1 MPKTIKMKPIF
12 FFLTLLNLFSCEY
25 NPALDKKEFIL
36 MSEKEEKR
44 IGKQENSRLIK
55 QFGGVYENQKL
66 QNYINSLGE
75 FLVSTSELPDLDFT
89 FTIIDTPIIN
99 AFALP
104 GGFIYLTRGLL
115 AICQNEAQLAG
126 VLAHEIGH
134 VTARHSAK
142 RYTKNFGVNFV
153 SQILG
158 ALAKDRNLT
167 NVVNQSAGL
176 YLLSYSRSQ
185 EYEADKLAVR
195 YMKRAGFD
203 PMEMS
208 NFLRIMGKY
217 SLLQNRM
224 LNQKKNIKSSLLST
238 HPSSPERVKKVIK
251 ESELA
256 SVKNPITGREIFLK
270 KIDGMTFGP
279 KKEQGF
285 LNSDSFI
292 HPKLGIFFKLDK
304 DFFFINSSEN
314 LVGLSGDNAKII
326 FDLDRNK
333 KNNDFKSYFR
343 SWSNR
348 NNLTGYREFIINDLS
363 GATTVLNFKKQ
374 SIRFVIIT
382 KDQIFYRFILICN
395 EDEKKIYTEKLFKIL
410 KTFKISSDFE
420 EEDFVPNKIVV
431 KTINESDNI
440 TKLLQNQNLQPLYS
454 EELFLLL
461 NDINKKDLKAGR
473 KIKTINRTD
482 Y

>member
-1 MPKTIKMKPIF
+1 MPKTIKMKLIF
-12 FFLTLLNLFSCEY
+12 FFLIFLNLLNCEY

-36 MSEKEEKR
+36 MSEKEEKKVGER
-44 IGKQENSRLIK
+44 ENLRLIN
-55 QFGGVYENQKL
+55 QFGGIYKNQKL

-75 FLVSTSELPDLDFT
+75 FLVSTSELSDLNFT
-89 FTIIDTPIIN
+89 FTIIDTPIVN

-142 RYTKNFGVNFV
+142 RYTKNFGVNLM

-158 ALAKDRNLT
+158 ALAKDRNIT

-203 PMEMS
+203 PKEMS

-224 LNQKKNIKSSLLST
+224 RNQKKNTKSSLLST

-256 SVKNPITGREIFLK
+256 SVKNPISGREIFLK

-285 LNSDSFI
+285 LNAGSFV
-292 HPKLGIFFKLDK
+292 HPKLGISFKLDK

-314 LVGLSGDNAKII
+314 LVGLSANDAKII

-333 KNNDFKSYFR
+333 KNNDFKSYLR

-348 NNLTGYREFIINDLS
+348 NNLNEYREFKINDLR
-363 GATTVLNFKKQ
+363 GATTVLNFKNQ
-374 SIRFVIIT
+374 SIRFVIIA
-382 KDQIFYRFILICN
+382 KDQIFYRFLLICKEN
-395 EDEKKIYTEKLFKIL
+395 EQENYTKKLFKIL
-410 KTFKISSDFE
+410 KTFKVSSDFE
-420 EEDFVPNKIVV
+420 EEDLIPNKIVV
-431 KTINESDNI
+431 KTINDSDNI
-440 TKLLQNQNLQPLYS
+440 TKLLQSQNLQPLYS

-461 NDINKKDLKAGR
+461 NDINKKNLKSGE
-473 KIKTINRTD
+473 KIKTINRIG